1 MCVDNCGACML
12 TTLQCV
18 DGYGVCVCVCVNGCG
33 TCVDGC
39 DCVLMAVVCVC

>member
-18 DGYGVCVCVCVNGCG
+18 DGYGVCVCVLMAV
-33 TCVDGC
+33 VR
-39 DCVLMAVVCVC
+39 VLMAVIVC